1 MRRLALVAAL
11 LTASGIMGSADA
23 QQTQPGYGSMMGGMH
38 MGPGMMGSMPMMGG
52 SDQGAPMC
60 AMMTG
65 HIEGRLAYM
74 KAELKIT
81 PAQEALFAAYANAM
95 RDNLQAMAAHCA
107 TMMSQGGPASL
118 SLPDRLDLHEQ
129 FMAVHLDAVRAMS
142 KALKPL
148 YASFDDAQKRAAD
161 QLFSGMGMM

>member
-38 MGPGMMGSMPMMGG
+38 MGPGMMGSMPIMGG

-81 PAQEALFAAYANAM
+81 PAQEVFLPPM
-95 RDNLQAMAAHCA
+95 RTPCG
-107 TMMSQGGPASL
+107 TT
-118 SLPDRLDLHEQ
+118 
-129 FMAVHLDAVRAMS
+129 
-142 KALKPL
+142 
-148 YASFDDAQKRAAD
+148 YKRWQPTAPR
-161 QLFSGMGMM
+161 